1 MNARLSCIVLALS
14 GASAVLALAG
24 GAFAI
29 RSCEMDS
36 RPTSGVA
43 SGAAL
48 LPSPPEAYWY
58 AYINLSWGGIY
69 RHHDMLRNPP
79 PDTDI
84 LSFAIK
90 STNRMEKTL
99 AMKAILTTDRERM
112 IPLATV
118 LATNGMVDAEARRSG
133 QYSWID
139 YYILNPS
146 YVPGWNSST
155 SSAFLDYCRWAV
167 DNENTSS
174 CQAGAAR
181 VLLDGDPEWR
191 TSDHRRSVLL
201 RWLAGA
207 KTDFQREGLQRQL
220 DTMYDPPP
228 PPPEP
233 GKYLEI
239 KILE

>member
-1 MNARLSCIVLALS
+1 MKRRCFVLAF
-14 GASAVLALAG
+14 AVTLLAFAG
-24 GAFAI
+24 GVVPFAV
-29 RSCEMDS
+29 RSCETDS
-36 RPTSGVA
+36 RPSGEAA
-43 SGAAL
+43 SGTAL

-58 AYINLSWGGIY
+58 AYINLSWGGIF
-69 RHHDMLRNPP
+69 RHHDILRNPP

-84 LSFAIK
+84 LSFAIQ

-112 IPLATV
+112 IPLATI
-118 LATNGMVDAEARRSG
+118 LATNGLVDAEARG
-133 QYSWID
+133 AGFYSRIEECIFYPD
-139 YYILNPS
+139 QIPE
-146 YVPGWNSST
+146 WNANT
-155 SSAFLDYCRWAV
+155 TKAFLDFCRWAV
-167 DNENTSS
+167 DNENESV
-174 CQAGAAR
+174 CQASAYR
-181 VLLDGDPEWR
+181 VLLECDPEWR

-207 KTDFQREGLQRQL
+207 KTDFQREGLQCQL

>member
-1 MNARLSCIVLALS
+1 MKKLVCILSGAIVVLALVS
-14 GASAVLALAG
+14 
-24 GAFAI
+24 GAFAV
-29 RSCEMDS
+29 RSREMDS
-36 RPTSGVA
+36 RPSDGAA

-48 LPSPPEAYWY
+48 LPSPPETYWY
-58 AYINLSWGGIY
+58 AYINLSWGGSY
-69 RHHDMLRNPP
+69 RHQAILRDPP

-84 LSFAIK
+84 LSFASK
-90 STNRMEKTL
+90 STNQIERTL
-99 AMKAILTTDRERM
+99 AIKAILITDRERM

-133 QYSWID
+133 LYSWID

-146 YVPGWNSST
+146 YVPDWNSRT

-201 RWLAGA
+201 RWLANA
-207 KTDFQREGLQRQL
+207 KSDSQREFLQSQL
-220 DTMYDPPP
+220 DTMYNPPP

-239 KILE
+239 QIIE